1 MSDYD
6 VTLKVEDF
14 VEVEYNGERYAR
26 EVKLIGEEDVCR
38 FLYYTGTLLKTGCG
52 LHRHFFF
59 YKYSNVFRKLCTPEL
74 VGTGD
79 RVSNLKNWPRSY
91 DLFYFKSIVSLSF

>member
-59 YKYSNVFRKLCTPEL
+59 TNIPMCLENCAHR
-74 VGTGD
+74 
-79 RVSNLKNWPRSY
+79 NL
-91 DLFYFKSIVSLSF
+91 LAQGIEFQI